1 MAENQDAHLML
12 LAKRTGYVII
22 LIIQIIER
30 NRIMG
35 RFLVTGITFGVF
47 MTEALIHYNM
57 GMAKSEG
64 EFKLRL
70 PPARE
75 LAKIAAVTG
84 TFSVLSGVLI
94 DALQRRVATR
104 L

>member
-1 MAENQDAHLML
+1 MRGL
-12 LAKRTGYVII
+12 
-22 LIIQIIER
+22 
-30 NRIMG
+30 
-35 RFLVTGITFGVF
+35 FVTGVTFTVF

-64 EFKLRL
+64 DFKLRL
-70 PPARE
+70 PPPKE

-84 TFSVLSGVLI
+84 AFSVLSGVLI
-94 DALQRRVATR
+94 KQLPGGNK